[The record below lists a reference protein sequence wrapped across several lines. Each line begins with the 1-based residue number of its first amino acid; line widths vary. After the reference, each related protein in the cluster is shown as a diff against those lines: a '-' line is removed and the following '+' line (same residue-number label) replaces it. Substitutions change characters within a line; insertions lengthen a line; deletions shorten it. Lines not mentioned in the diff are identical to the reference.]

1 LVVHEHKHYHA
12 QEYGTNRNAL
22 TLALSI
28 TTLMMAVEFVGGIL
42 SGSLA
47 LISDAGHMLTDTGAL
62 ALALFA
68 LWFSRRPATTQKTY
82 GFYRA
87 EILSALLNGSV
98 LIVIAGYIFYEAFRR
113 FINPTEVQG
122 LLMLSVAAIGLVAN
136 LAGAFVLSK
145 GSKENLNVRAALWHV
160 LSDAFSSVGVI
171 VGGLIILFTGIFV
184 VDPVIGF
191 IIGIV
196 ILRGAWRVV
205 REAVDIL
212 LEAIPKDIKHEAVKN
227 TLCDVKGVRD
237 VHDLHIWTITSGMR
251 ALSAHVLIDD
261 TLVSKC
267 GSISKELKKI
277 LREKFL
283 IDHATLE
290 FECESCPEGLVCRIE
305 KED

>member
-1 LVVHEHKHYHA
+1 MKKNFQRVD
-12 QEYGTNRNAL
+12 NFRAL

-28 TTLMMAVEFVGGIL
+28 TALMMAVEFVGGLL

-47 LISDAGHMLTDTGAL
+47 LVSDAGHMLADTGAL

-68 LWFSRRPATTQKTY
+68 LWFSRKPATTEKTY

-87 EILSALLNGSV
+87 EILSALLNGAV
-98 LIVIAGYIFYEAFRR
+98 LILIAAYIFYEAVHR
-113 FINPTEVQG
+113 FIRPSEVRG
-122 LLMLSVAAIGLVAN
+122 GLMLGIAAVGLAAN
-136 LAGAFVLSK
+136 LAGAYILSK
-145 GSKENLNVRAALWHV
+145 GSRENLNVRAALWHV

-171 VGGLIILFTGIFV
+171 IGGLIILFTGAYI
-184 VDPVIGF
+184 VDPIIGF

-196 ILRGAWRVV
+196 ILRGAWRLV
-205 REAVDIL
+205 RESVDIL
-212 LEAIPKDIKHEAVKN
+212 LEATPRDIKHAEVERAMGK
-227 TLCDVKGVRD
+227 VKGVKE

-251 ALSAHVLIDD
+251 ALSSHVLIDD

-267 GSISKELKKI
+267 GEVSRELKKI
-277 LREKFL
+277 LKEKFR

-305 KED
+305 KE